1 MFIGR
6 VGTCASRFRFSVD
19 ENGSPVPL
27 RSPLTQNR
35 RRVGARMTVVDQI
48 RVVLDSDNESG
59 DEEEEDG
66 GMIMILGNID
76 AGP

>member
-6 VGTCASRFRFSVD
+6 VGTRASRFRFSVD

-35 RRVGARMTVVDQI
+35 RRVGARMTVVDKVRFGI
-48 RVVLDSDNESG
+48 RV
-59 DEEEEDG
+59 
-66 GMIMILGNID
+66 LGL
-76 AGP
+76 

>member
-6 VGTCASRFRFSVD
+6 VGTRASRFRFSVD

-35 RRVGARMTVVDQI
+35 RPVGARMMVVDKVRFGI
-48 RVVLDSDNESG
+48 RV
-59 DEEEEDG
+59 
-66 GMIMILGNID
+66 LGL
-76 AGP
+76 